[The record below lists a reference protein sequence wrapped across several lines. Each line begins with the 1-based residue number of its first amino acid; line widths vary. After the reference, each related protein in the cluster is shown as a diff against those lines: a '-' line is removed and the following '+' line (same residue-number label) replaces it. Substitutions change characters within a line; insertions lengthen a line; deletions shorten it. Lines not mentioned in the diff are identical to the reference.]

1 MRTETSTADLDRR
14 FEPLE
19 AAMKKVQYRQDALI
33 EILHQAQNLF
43 GYLDDVVLG
52 RVARSLKL
60 PPSRVYGVATF
71 YHLFSTEPPGEHT
84 CVVCL
89 GTACFVQG
97 AGKLL
102 ETAESVAGCRAGRTT
117 PDGKISLRI
126 ARCLGVSGCA
136 PVVVYD
142 ETILVK
148 QSAED
153 VENRLKGWVAHG
165 AK

>member
-1 MRTETSTADLDRR
+1 VFDADPR
-14 FEPLE
+14 FELID
-19 AAMKKVQYRQDALI
+19 AAMKRLQHCPDSLI
-33 EILHQAQNLF
+33 AILHQAQDQF
-43 GYLDDVVLG
+43 GYLDAAVLAPI
-52 RVARSLKL
+52 ARSLML

-97 AGKLL
+97 ASKLL
-102 ETAESVAGCRAGRTT
+102 ERAEAVTGCKAGGTT
-117 PDGKISLRI
+117 PDGKISLRT

-142 ETILVK
+142 GTILVK

-153 VENRLKGWVAHG
+153 VENRLKGWVAYG